1 MQKKMGTNTFIS
13 FYEYPWMEKNPLKV
27 MFPKHYLILNQ
38 RDKKDDG
45 IGFGENGV
53 LVWDP

>member
-1 MQKKMGTNTFIS
+1 MQKKMGTKTFIS

-38 RDKKDDG
+38 HDKKDNG
-45 IGFGENGV
+45 IVFGENGV